1 MTNMS
6 KLAEVFG
13 VKALDYISLNGNNFW
28 EQQYIDPAQKKVLQR
43 LERIDRLVKKA
54 ETEKEGSAG
63 LYWQLIDDLKEIIG
77 NA

>member
-13 VKALDYISLNGNNFW
+13 VKALDYISL
-28 EQQYIDPAQKKVLQR
+28 I
-43 LERIDRLVKKA
+43 
-54 ETEKEGSAG
+54 
-63 LYWQLIDDLKEIIG
+63 IDDLKEIIG